1 VILRFSGLL
10 LRMVDYERTVDVE
23 ATTLGDALA
32 VAEARHPRLKM
43 VLRDGHGQL
52 RRTHRIF
59 INGELA
65 ATAGLST
72 PMHSSDEVE
81 FLTAIAGG

>member
-1 VILRFSGLL
+1 MILRFSGLL
-10 LRMVDYERTVDVE
+10 LRIVDYERAVEVD
-23 ATTLGDALA
+23 AATLGDAVA
-32 VAEARHPRLKM
+32 VAENRYPRLQK

-65 ATAGLST
+65 ASAGLST
-72 PMHSSDEVE
+72 PLGDSDEVE